1 MKKISFIL
9 SLVLFSFYVMAD
21 SGESLFSKCKGC
33 HGDDGSKNALG
44 VSNPL
49 KGQSKEDILKK
60 LQGYKDGSYGGAKKS
75 IMKGQVSG
83 LSEDDMKALAEY
95 IAKF

>member
-1 MKKISFIL
+1 MKKISFVL
-9 SLVLFSFYVMAD
+9 SLVLFSSYVMAD
-21 SGESLFSKCKGC
+21 SGESLFSKCKSC
-33 HGDDGSKNALG
+33 HGADGSKNALG
-44 VSNPL
+44 VSKPL

-60 LQGYKDGSYGGAKKS
+60 LQGYKDGSYGGARKS

-95 IAKF
+95 VAKF